1 MARMRKP
8 RSARGAQIAEFA
20 AALALLFFVV
30 FIPLLDLSIMPVR
43 WFLAQ
48 ELVGTYARKLALC
61 ETFSQSLARI
71 AADPSMETKLIQIGG
86 VKPRTINCALVI
98 STTRE
103 PIDRYV
109 VTVPKTVPAA
119 WLPNGYRAP
128 CDYQLQVSTIVDIS
142 PVFTVQLGGSKIPG
156 LSTPVPF
163 TIFAESNWE
172 NLGRDPVTKGY
183 FINE

>member
-1 MARMRKP
+1 MAKLRKP
-8 RSARGAQIAEFA
+8 RSAEGQQITEFA
-20 AALALLFFVV
+20 AALAILFFVV
-30 FIPLLDLSIMPVR
+30 FIPLLDLGIMPVR

-61 ETFSQSLARI
+61 ETFSQSLARL

-86 VKPRTINCALVI
+86 VRPRTLNCSLVI
-98 STTRE
+98 STTRDPVE
-103 PIDRYV
+103 HYI
-109 VTVPKTVPAA
+109 VTAPKTIPAA

-128 CDYQLQVSTIVDIS
+128 CDYQLQVLTIVDIS
-142 PVFTVQLGGSKIPG
+142 PVFTLQLGGSKIPG

-163 TIFAESNWE
+163 TIAAESNWE